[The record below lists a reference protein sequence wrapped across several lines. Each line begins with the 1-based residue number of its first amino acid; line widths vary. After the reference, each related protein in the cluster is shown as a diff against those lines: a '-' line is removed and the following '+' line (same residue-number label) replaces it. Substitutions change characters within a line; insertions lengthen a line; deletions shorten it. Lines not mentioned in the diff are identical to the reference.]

1 MLEKFFSDSSALLAI
16 TRKEVHGPAVIE
28 LIDRINPAQRITSVL
43 VAYECYRGIPLST
56 AKRKSQMRDLR

>member
-28 LIDRINPAQRITSVL
+28 LIDRITTVRLTDAGREAKPIAVRVCGQFYL
-43 VAYECYRGIPLST
+43 VPI
-56 AKRKSQMRDLR
+56 